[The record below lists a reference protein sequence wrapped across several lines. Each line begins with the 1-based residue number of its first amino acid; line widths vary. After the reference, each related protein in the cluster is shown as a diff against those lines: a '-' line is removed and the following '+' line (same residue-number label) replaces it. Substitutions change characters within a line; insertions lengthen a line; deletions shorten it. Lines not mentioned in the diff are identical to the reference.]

1 MPKTRKKQDPQETR
15 PARKLLPRRNVP
27 IMPQVGDKAISPR
40 SELVYEILRVS
51 QDGKDVD
58 LHVLWLLANHCKPI
72 SL

>member
-1 MPKTRKKQDPQETR
+1 MPKNHKKAAIAPD
-15 PARKLLPRRNVP
+15 AP
-27 IMPQVGDKAISPR
+27 IMPPVGDKAIPPR
-40 SELVYEILRVS
+40 SELVYAVFYVS